1 MSDADQYAV
10 GYRYGCGYKTPAP
23 EQVAEVLQMD
33 LEQVRALNPQYKRDI
48 IPGNAAPCVLKL
60 PVNQTYAFID
70 KEDTIYTH
78 RAEDLLENCL
88 AYNPNGAD
96 EGKSSNREKITHRVA
111 SGENIY
117 TISDRYGVTPK
128 EVRQWNGLKSNRL
141 ASGRRLT
148 LYVDNGEWLSLPL
161 RNRKLYRKELHRLK
175 LLRNKV
181 MALSLIRS
189 NREIRCIRSL
199 KKYPGVSAA
208 LIQKANGLSNANIRP
223 GQVLKIPVG

>member
-1 MSDADQYAV
+1 
-10 GYRYGCGYKTPAP
+10 
-23 EQVAEVLQMD
+23 MD

-148 LYVDNGEWLSLPL
+148 LYVDNGGVAFASATKSKTVPKRTSPSEIVEKQSNGFVSYKVKSGDSL
-161 RNRKLYRKELHRLK
+161 YTI
-175 LLRNKV
+175 
-181 MALSLIRS
+181 S
-189 NREIRCIRSL
+189 